1 MIENRDRTIE
11 ELDRKVASQAERI
24 QELED
29 GSRGDRNSQLQR
41 FAEAYKTLKTGLQFY
56 EAQAKGAAEQ
66 HYQLR
71 KQYETG
77 LAEHKKTLSAT
88 FKELS
93 ARYEA
98 TAKQEIAKAVA
109 SVKAN
114 EQSAE
119 EICKNFARNLLKDF
133 GSALPTE
140 SKNSGSAFHSI
151 GEALKSLPELKE
163 IVKEFREWRDAAWER
178 VTGQSYGREQ
188 EKQSSQGTK

>member
-1 MIENRDRTIE
+1 MTNKALQTALDTSMGYCAEYRKVIENRDRTIE
-11 ELDRKVASQAERI
+11 ELDRKVAPQAEKIR
-24 QELED
+24 ELETTIAE
-29 GSRGDRNSQLQR
+29 RNGQLSR
-41 FAEAYKTLKTGLQFY
+41 FAEAYKTLKSGLQFY

-93 ARYEA
+93 ARYET

-109 SVKAN
+109 NVKAN
-114 EQSAE
+114 EQSTE

-133 GSALPTE
+133 GNALPTE
-140 SKNSGSAFHSI
+140 SKTSGTRSTPLA
-151 GEALKSLPELKE
+151 K
-163 IVKEFREWRDAAWER
+163 R
-178 VTGQSYGREQ
+178 
-188 EKQSSQGTK
+188 

>member
-1 MIENRDRTIE
+1 MFIGNAASVGCKEATIE
-11 ELDRKVASQAERI
+11 PLAALTTPESKYYADHFIETVVEERN
-24 QELED
+24 
-29 GSRGDRNSQLQR
+29 GQLTR
-41 FAEAYKTLKTGLQFY
+41 FAEAYKTLKPGLQFY
-56 EAQAKGAAEQ
+56 ETQAKRAADQ
-66 HYQLR
+66 HYQLK

-77 LAEHKKTLSAT
+77 LEEHRKKLSVT

-98 TAKQEIAKAVA
+98 TAKQEIAKAVK

-140 SKNSGSAFHSI
+140 SKNSATPSTPSA
-151 GEALKSLPELKE
+151 K
-163 IVKEFREWRDAAWER
+163 R
-178 VTGQSYGREQ
+178 
-188 EKQSSQGTK
+188 